1 MLSANLAA
9 LSLVVTGVVFL
20 IATFTWIVDLQKETA
35 VDYEQAR
42 KLKIVTQVSV
52 MVLLIC
58 VICTLLA
65 YDLHL

>member
-20 IATFTWIVDLQKETA
+20 IATFTWIVDFQKETA